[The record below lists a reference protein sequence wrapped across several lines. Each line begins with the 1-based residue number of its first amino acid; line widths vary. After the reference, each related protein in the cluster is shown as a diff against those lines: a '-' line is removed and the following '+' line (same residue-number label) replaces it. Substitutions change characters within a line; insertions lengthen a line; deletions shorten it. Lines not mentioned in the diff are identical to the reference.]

1 MTPSGGGGGAGGA
14 ALLFSLFRI
23 FGWPGVVI
31 GLLIFGGMQFCGSGS
46 RSLSQPT
53 GAGTTA
59 PSDEPAAFVGFVLDD
74 AQATWTKVFADN
86 GRRYDKTSLV
96 LFTERV
102 DSACGRASASTGP
115 FYCPGDRK
123 VYIDLG
129 FYRLLRER
137 LGAPGDFAEAYVIAH
152 EVGHHVQH
160 LLGALARG
168 SEEGAGR
175 GSVRTELQADCYAG
189 IWAHGTS
196 QRDLLEQGDLDE
208 AFRAAEA
215 IGDDTLQ
222 SAGSGTVQPE
232 SWTHG
237 SSAQRK
243 RWFNRGFETGRLDAC
258 NTFDASD
265 L

>member
-14 ALLFSLFRI
+14 GIIFALFRI
-23 FGWPGVVI
+23 FGWPGLVV
-31 GLLIFGGMQFCGSGS
+31 GVLIFVGMQFCGSGS
-46 RSLSQPT
+46 RSLTPESGGGP
-53 GAGTTA
+53 TA

-74 AQATWTKVFADN
+74 AQDTWTKVFAES
-86 GRRYDKTSLV
+86 GRRYDRTSMV
-96 LFTERV
+96 LFTDRV
-102 DSACGRASASTGP
+102 DSACGRASSSTGP

-137 LGAPGDFAEAYVIAH
+137 LGAPGDFAQAYVIAH

-160 LLGALARG
+160 VLGALDRG
-168 SEEGAGR
+168 SEEGADR

-189 IWAHGTS
+189 IWAHGTK

-208 AFRAAEA
+208 ALRAAEA

-222 SAGSGTVQPE
+222 RSGNGTVQPE
-232 SWTHG
+232 TWTHG

-243 RWFNRGFETGRLDAC
+243 RWFTRGFESGRIDAC
-258 NTFDASD
+258 DTFSASD